1 MEVSTNK
8 EVLKFDIISQVEL
21 RISQWWKVK

>member
-21 RISQWWKVK
+21 RISQW